1 MVRFLRTVGSVC
13 LVIMLV
19 IVAACGGNAPASQTG
34 TSSNTGS
41 SSSGSTSAS
50 QPQQTTKAEKAE
62 EKIVIKFPFVTS
74 MASEK
79 GKAAEILKQLA
90 EERTNGRV
98 VVELYPSGQL
108 MNDEQSLEQL
118 PRNTIQL
125 IAISLTKLVSYD
137 PRFQIVDLPF
147 LFDSEEAVLRF
158 WDGEAGQMLGS
169 SLEKA
174 NLKFLGVWTNGFKHF
189 ASNKKLLRT
198 PEDFKGLKFRTQAGK
213 VLEQQFNLLG
223 AGSVTLPFSEVYTAL
238 QQGTIDGI
246 ENTFVDIYG
255 QNFFEVAKYLTLS
268 SHGRLDY
275 GLVTNQTFWNE
286 LPDDIRSTLEEVFAE
301 VTAKEREIARGL
313 GNQYFEEMKD
323 KFAEIYEPTPADI
336 ELFKQAMQ
344 PLYDDF
350 KKEHGE
356 DIVNLALKANQ

>member
-1 MVRFLRTVGSVC
+1 MERFWRRVGSVC
-13 LVIMLV
+13 LLIMLV
-19 IVAACGGNAPASQTG
+19 VVTACGNNAPAAQ
-34 TSSNTGS
+34 TGS
-41 SSSGSTSAS
+41 SSTSGSASSGSTSAG
-50 QPQQTTKAEKAE
+50 QPSEAKAE

-79 GKAAEILKQLA
+79 GKAAEIFKQLA

-98 VVELYPSGQL
+98 EVELYPSGQL

-118 PRNTIQL
+118 PRNTIQF
-125 IAISLTKLVSYD
+125 IAVSLTKLVSYD

-147 LFDSEEAVLRF
+147 LFDSEEAFLKF
-158 WDGEAGQMLGS
+158 WDGEAGEILGS
-169 SLEKA
+169 KLESA
-174 NLKFLGVWTNGFKHF
+174 NLKFMGVWTNGFKQF
-189 ASNKKLLRT
+189 VSNKKLLKT
-198 PEDFKGLKFRTQAGK
+198 PDDFKGLKFRTQAGK
-213 VLEQQFNLLG
+213 VLEQQFSALG

-268 SHGRLDY
+268 NHGRLDY
-275 GLVTNQTFWNE
+275 GLVTNLTFWNG
-286 LPDDIRSTLEEVFAE
+286 LPDDIRGILEEVIAE
-301 VTAKEREIARGL
+301 VTEKEREIARDL

-323 KFAEIYEPTPADI
+323 QFAEIYEPTPADI

-350 KKEHGE
+350 KNEHGDE
-356 DIVNLALKANQ
+356 ILNLAFQANQ